1 MTHDEHT
8 GFGGLDQGEYDAL
21 ADLFLGDSELAP
33 PASPHRHEPERT
45 RRAARPAVA
54 SRPALELVLLGH
66 LPVRAGLWLK
76 QYASMVAAQLD
87 APVALLRLAPDI
99 ASVDLVGRADA
110 TQAPTLGDAVR
121 RARLDASRF
130 ILRVNETAEPAL
142 AEDSTVDRVTILT
155 GADEAALV
163 ASYRLLKSLAGAW
176 DRSFDLDEGPHLRLA
191 IMGATEEAAEAAH
204 HKLSSA
210 AGSFLQRP
218 VDIITGPARLDSC
231 PSVTLFR
238 GESGESVSDI
248 IDLLAP
254 THADRRSAT
263 HGPEP
268 SPRREPGADLRL
280 VGVETAPA
288 AAPPTDPS
296 PAPIPGSAPVSAPG
310 RFEHASVDAGEEPV
324 HERAPEVVVRPV
336 AGGTHARRP
345 AGVDAGTPVS
355 VAAPTLAARVPGLRR
370 LATTCPYTPGVEFAS
385 DERGRLHLLTEH
397 TGQTSHAARV
407 DRLVAAAAWTRA
419 HLDLL
424 LRAEPDLALPSPDPD
439 EDHAPV
445 LHLLTRTAPEAR
457 ALLDSDL
464 RVHLSRPVE
473 IEGRTHWLTDALN

>member
-1 MTHDEHT
+1 MTHDDHT

-33 PASPHRHEPERT
+33 PSSEPQEAAPIAEARV
-45 RRAARPAVA
+45 RAAVA
-54 SRPALELVLLGH
+54 PRASLELVLLGH

-76 QYASMVAAQLD
+76 QYAALVSEQLD
-87 APVALLRLAPDI
+87 GPVALLRLSPDI
-99 ASVDLVGRADA
+99 ASVDIVGQHADG
-110 TQAPTLGDAVR
+110 TQAPTLQDAVR

-163 ASYRLLKSLAGAW
+163 ASYRLLKSLAAAW

-191 IMGATEEAAEAAH
+191 IMGASPEAAEAAH

-218 VDIITGPARLDSC
+218 VDIITGPARLGSC
-231 PSVTLFR
+231 PSATLFR

-248 IDLLAP
+248 IDLLTPSGSSTSSPGTQP
-254 THADRRSAT
+254 T
-263 HGPEP
+263 PERP
-268 SPRREPGADLRL
+268 AQADLRL
-280 VGVETAPA
+280 VG
-288 AAPPTDPS
+288 
-296 PAPIPGSAPVSAPG
+296 GSDILEDDA
-310 RFEHASVDAGEEPV
+310 RDTFASVPERELHEPSEEL
-324 HERAPEVVVRPV
+324 APEIVVRPLAKTAEPDGSREDV
-336 AGGTHARRP
+336 GHVPTASRVT
-345 AGVDAGTPVS
+345 
-355 VAAPTLAARVPGLRR
+355 APSLSSRIEGLTR
-370 LATTCPYTPGVEFAS
+370 LATTCPYTPGVEFAA
-385 DERGRLHLLTEH
+385 DERGGLHLLTEH
-397 TGQTSHAARV
+397 TGQSSHTARV
-407 DRLVAAAAWTRA
+407 DRLVAASAWTRA

-424 LRAEPDLALPSPDPD
+424 LRAEPTLAMPSSDPND
-439 EDHAPV
+439 DHEPV

-457 ALLDSDL
+457 SLLDSDL
-464 RVHLSRPVE
+464 QVHLSRPVE